1 MRVINNPTEEDKK
14 STSIFDTDK
23 LPDCPNCG
31 ADMLRYKTTE
41 DTVYLKCKDCKSGK
55 SYP

>member
-1 MRVINNPTEEDKK
+1 MRVIDNPTEEDKK
-14 STSIFDTDK
+14 YTPVFDTDK
-23 LPDCPNCG
+23 LPDCPNRG